1 MIKAIIDKYAGPSAS
16 LQDLRLACLCSTAFT
31 GFFRYNEICNI
42 QPAHLEFSSEY
53 LKIFVPR
60 AKNDVY
66 REGNYIYIKRLGS
79 KYCAV
84 SLLQRYISMAK
95 MDSSDNDLPLFRR
108 LRYYKSTNSHK
119 LCREKLSYSRC
130 REILQDCLKTL
141 GYNHKDYGLHSL
153 RSGRATAAVQ
163 NNHHLSERSLQL
175 HGRWKSDS
183 AKDMYILEDVSQHL
197 EITNN
202 LGLS

>member
-1 MIKAIIDKYAGPSAS
+1 
-16 LQDLRLACLCSTAFT
+16 
-31 GFFRYNEICNI
+31 
-42 QPAHLEFSSEY
+42 
-53 LKIFVPR
+53 
-60 AKNDVY
+60 
-66 REGNYIYIKRLGS
+66 
-79 KYCAV
+79 
-84 SLLQRYISMAK
+84 MAK

-153 RSGRATAAVQ
+153 RSGGATAAVQ
-163 NNHHLSERSLQL
+163 NNHHLSERSLKL

-183 AKDMYILEDVSQHL
+183 AKDMYILEEVSQRL